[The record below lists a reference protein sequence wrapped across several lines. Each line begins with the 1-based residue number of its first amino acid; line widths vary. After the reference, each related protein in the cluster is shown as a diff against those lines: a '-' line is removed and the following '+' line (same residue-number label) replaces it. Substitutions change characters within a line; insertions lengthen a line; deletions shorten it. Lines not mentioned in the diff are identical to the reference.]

1 MEKKSDRYENKPI
14 RFYDKGDHYEL
25 WFMDDFTNPGSG
37 KMMKSG
43 SEYTL
48 ICDIAEELFNGDIN
62 KELHIFIWSYGG
74 LVDTLSTI
82 LQGISRYRRKV
93 AVNLGVCDSAGWML
107 FFSCDE
113 RYASSHS
120 EFMYHEAWMFSIG
133 KIEEVANDI
142 EYKRRRRSA
151 FELNIDVTKYLTDDE
166 KKLGET
172 SEVWLTGDDM
182 ILRGACRDYSEYHN
196 RIAPK
201 MIKNEFF
208 SFDNKIFRYIDGMM
222 VEYTR
227 TDNETDDYLLTSYKS
242 IPNFNRDLD
251 RCENVL
257 ACLLNKVSKIKKQKS
272 QKSKQTD
279 VSLTEEERLVL
290 AKMIGT
296 FKE

>member
-1 MEKKSDRYENKPI
+1 
-14 RFYDKGDHYEL
+14 
-25 WFMDDFTNPGSG
+25 
-37 KMMKSG
+37 MKDLTIEEWDVLLCSTG
-43 SEYTL
+43 YLPPRNE
-48 ICDIAEELFNGDIN
+48 EELDFFDEMYDDYNSRIVN
-62 KELHIFIWSYGG
+62 RH
-74 LVDTLSTI
+74 VD
-82 LQGISRYRRKV
+82 V
-93 AVNLGVCDSAGWML
+93 
-107 FFSCDE
+107 
-113 RYASSHS
+113 
-120 EFMYHEAWMFSIG
+120 
-133 KIEEVANDI
+133 
-142 EYKRRRRSA
+142 
-151 FELNIDVTKYLTDDE
+151 
-166 KKLGET
+166 
-172 SEVWLTGDDM
+172 DM

-257 ACLLNKVSKIKKQKS
+257 ACLLNKVSKIKKQKL

>member
-1 MEKKSDRYENKPI
+1 MIEKNNKYDNKCI
-14 RFYDKGDHYEL
+14 RFYDKDDHYEL
-25 WFMDDFTNPGSG
+25 WFMDDFNCPGSG
-37 KMMKSG
+37 KMWEGG

-62 KELHIFIWSYGG
+62 KELHILIWSYGG

-93 AVNLGVCDSAGWML
+93 AINLGVCDSAGWVL

-113 RYASSHS
+113 RYASGHS
-120 EFMYHEAWMFSIG
+120 QFMYHEAWLVGIG
-133 KIEEVANDI
+133 KIEEIANNI
-142 EYKRRRRSA
+142 EHQRKRRAA
-151 FELNIDVTKYLTDDE
+151 FELNREVTKYLTDEE

-172 SEVWLTGDDM
+172 SEVYLTGDEL

-208 SFDNKIFRYIDGMM
+208 SFDNKIFRYIDGLM

-227 TDNETDDYLLTSYKS
+227 TDNETDDYLLTNYKN
-242 IPNFNRDLD
+242 IPNSNRDLAK
-251 RCENVL
+251 CEDVL
-257 ACLLNKVSKIKKQKS
+257 AHLLDKVAKIKKQKL
-272 QKSKQTD
+272 QKPKQTD
-279 VSLTEEERLVL
+279 LTLTEEERLVL